1 MLTDFSKRGNNSC
14 QWADTLLVSMN
25 NGLESKERV
34 LLAYSN
40 NEIPEEERMNLI
52 LNRMIEKVVES
63 NLLTYTIFIKAFY
76 RIKKVGHAQ
85 KTEDLLRALER
96 NYENG
101 QVNLKPDLVCYMI
114 HLNELGNK
122 CIRPNTICFSSNIKA

>member
-1 MLTDFSKRGNNSC
+1 MK
-14 QWADTLLVSMN
+14 

-52 LNRMIEKVVES
+52 LNRMIEKEIEPKW
-63 NLLTYTIFIKAFY
+63 LTCTIFIKEFS

-85 KTEDLLRALER
+85 KAE
-96 NYENG
+96 
-101 QVNLKPDLVCYMI
+101 
-114 HLNELGNK
+114 
-122 CIRPNTICFSSNIKA
+122 TINI

>member
-52 LNRMIEKVVES
+52 LNRMIEKEIEPKW
-63 NLLTYTIFIKAFY
+63 LTCTIFIKEFS
-76 RIKKVGHAQ
+76 RINKVGHAQ
-85 KTEDLLRALER
+85 KAE
-96 NYENG
+96 
-101 QVNLKPDLVCYMI
+101 
-114 HLNELGNK
+114 
-122 CIRPNTICFSSNIKA
+122 TINI